1 MGLMPQNFFPSLDK
15 PYFRADVFY
24 PDGYS
29 IREVGNR
36 NEKGGSASDA
46 AAGSET
52 GIRHIRQHT
61 VALLSSLHFRRP
73 KPNFANILVE
83 VTDSKY
89 TKKQEENLDAY
100 MKANYPNAITRTML
114 FKLSPA
120 VDAAIEIGFIGNNTD
135 TLVMLDQQ
143 GSGHHAP

>member
-1 MGLMPQNFFPSLDK
+1 MK
-15 PYFRADVFY
+15 
-24 PDGYS
+24 
-29 IREVGNR
+29 
-36 NEKGGSASDA
+36 KGGSASDA

-61 VALLSSLHFRRP
+61 VALLSASTSVGP

-135 TLVMLDQQ
+135 TL
-143 GSGHHAP
+143 AC

>member
-1 MGLMPQNFFPSLDK
+1 MVTKDPYDKPFYHKFASILGSTDTQEGVDPWNRMVQHCSSSPSSSWELMPQNFFPSLDK

-29 IREVGNR
+29 IHEVGNR

-61 VALLSSLHFRRP
+61 VALLSGLHFRRP
-73 KPNFANILVE
+73 Q
-83 VTDSKY
+83 T
-89 TKKQEENLDAY
+89 
-100 MKANYPNAITRTML
+100 
-114 FKLSPA
+114 
-120 VDAAIEIGFIGNNTD
+120 
-135 TLVMLDQQ
+135 
-143 GSGHHAP
+143 